1 METHR
6 LTRAQFARGFDNRS
20 VELVVMEACGSAHHW
35 ARTLMA
41 RGIAVKLWP
50 PAYVR
55 AYVRRNNTD
64 SADAAALLGVSHCSN
79 MRPVPVKPVEQQ
91 ALQGLHRIRS
101 LWVSNRTARI
111 NTLRGLCRGFGL
123 AVSSGS
129 RLGVELIAL
138 DG

>member
-1 METHR
+1 MGWTSPALLR
-6 LTRAQFARGFDNRS
+6 QT
-20 VELVVMEACGSAHHW
+20 VAH
-35 ARTLMA
+35 
-41 RGIAVKLWP
+41 GIAVKLLP
-50 PAYVR
+50 PAYER
-55 AYVRRNNTD
+55 SNKTD

-101 LWVSNRTARI
+101 LWMSNRTARI

-138 DG
+138 HG